1 MAAAAPRV
9 LQLLYEAE
17 AVSEPGVLR
26 WWAGRG
32 EDRRPAMMESLQF
45 LPRFRTV
52 RLIPW
57 RNLLWRNRSL
67 G

>member
-32 EDRRPAMMESLQF
+32 EDRRDDGVAAIPPAVSDSPVDSMA
-45 LPRFRTV
+45 
-52 RLIPW
+52 
-57 RNLLWRNRSL
+57 
-67 G
+67 